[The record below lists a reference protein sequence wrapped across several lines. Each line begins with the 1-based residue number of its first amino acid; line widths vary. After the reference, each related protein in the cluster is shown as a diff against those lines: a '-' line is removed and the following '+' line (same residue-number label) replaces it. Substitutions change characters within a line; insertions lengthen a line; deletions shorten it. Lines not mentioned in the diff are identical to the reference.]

1 MKYDDKSGLGKIDR
15 SFDPVKVNFDG
26 EASYD
31 IVRDKCQRIVWG
43 QVKGAMFNLVHLWQS
58 VHQAIS
64 HPPSLLGKQPQT
76 VN

>member
-15 SFDPVKVNFDG
+15 SFDPVEVNFDG

-43 QVKGAMFNLVHLWQS
+43 QVKGAMFNLTDGS
-58 VHQAIS
+58 GASIEQA
-64 HPPSLLGKQPQT
+64 QY
-76 VN
+76 